1 MKNYI
6 SNLIINNKLLND
18 HPIYTDQEHT
28 RLLLKTGNSVYL
40 FNKVTNKA
48 YLYTVDGTQVVDF
61 TPISLS
67 KYNAQVD
74 AYKARV
80 KAEAAKA
87 ERERITQWKR
97 EHNEAQNGVKPSV
110 VDNSAVN
117 APATKNAV
125 LLDAERE
132 DSGFDYRQGEDILS
146 QSEADTY
153 EEVGSDLL
161 VEDKTDLTGFHRGV
175 LTAWE
180 SVKGRVI
187 TLKDGSRKTYS
198 PYIALTFNVDGTEFT
213 SRAYAPQ
220 FNSFKIQANYNHR
233 KLFTYMKDSV
243 ALDTLVGETFDLWI
257 KFNELLSKDGEF
269 QAEFYDREGYAMK
282 KRQQNIDAG
291 AIRSNGYSRIVEE
304 RATR

>member
-1 MKNYI
+1 M
-6 SNLIINNKLLND
+6 
-18 HPIYTDQEHT
+18 
-28 RLLLKTGNSVYL
+28 
-40 FNKVTNKA
+40 TNKA
-48 YLYTVDGTQVVDF
+48 YLYTVDGAQVVDF

-132 DSGFDYRQGEDILS
+132 DSGFDYRRGEDILS

-187 TLKDGSRKTYS
+187 TLKDGSRKSYS